1 MLKPEDNALLTLVT
15 GDAPMGA
22 WMRQNFW
29 IPAAL
34 SEKLE
39 SNEAPLR
46 VKLFGERFIAFRTV
60 DGHVGFFD
68 EACPHRGA
76 SLALARQE
84 DNALRCLFH
93 GWKFHVKGEV
103 LEVPTQTNDANA
115 FCKTVPLKHYP
126 AREGGGIV
134 WVWLGQ
140 GRHAPRLPEFEF
152 MTLPSNRFV
161 TYKQVANFNWLQ
173 GVETTLDSAHV
184 GFLHRSHIAGMGHI
198 AHAAKE
204 LAPVYEVEEQAYGFR
219 YAGLRNLNTTSRYVR
234 VNSFVYPWFGVI
246 APRDDYQGGA
256 VFFTVPI
263 DDENST
269 YWTVRYR
276 MDQAIERD
284 AVTLFSD
291 PADWPPKVPG
301 AAKDN
306 WGQDRDLMRNGH
318 FSGFPQHITT
328 EDLVICE
335 SQGGI
340 VDRSKEFLNTG
351 DIAIVR
357 LRRILLREVRSFM
370 ARQKE
375 KELAPTPKG
384 QILDACPDRVMPD
397 ALAHQAQSPY
407 DHIEYGAIRS
417 KAGLLPIEQDWRSL

>member
-126 AREGGGIV
+126 AREGGGIERRTEARTRQERAAGENGSKRR
-134 WVWLGQ
+134 LIIKKGEP
-140 GRHAPRLPEFEF
+140 GRA
-152 MTLPSNRFV
+152 
-161 TYKQVANFNWLQ
+161 
-173 GVETTLDSAHV
+173 
-184 GFLHRSHIAGMGHI
+184 
-198 AHAAKE
+198 
-204 LAPVYEVEEQAYGFR
+204 
-219 YAGLRNLNTTSRYVR
+219 
-234 VNSFVYPWFGVI
+234 
-246 APRDDYQGGA
+246 
-256 VFFTVPI
+256 
-263 DDENST
+263 
-269 YWTVRYR
+269 
-276 MDQAIERD
+276 
-284 AVTLFSD
+284 
-291 PADWPPKVPG
+291 
-301 AAKDN
+301 
-306 WGQDRDLMRNGH
+306 
-318 FSGFPQHITT
+318 
-328 EDLVICE
+328 
-335 SQGGI
+335 
-340 VDRSKEFLNTG
+340 SK
-351 DIAIVR
+351 
-357 LRRILLREVRSFM
+357 S
-370 ARQKE
+370 
-375 KELAPTPKG
+375 
-384 QILDACPDRVMPD
+384 
-397 ALAHQAQSPY
+397 
-407 DHIEYGAIRS
+407 
-417 KAGLLPIEQDWRSL
+417 